1 MMCKIHSETYE
12 SNTLSTT
19 TTTKKTITIWN
30 HFDNIAML
38 Q

>member
-1 MMCKIHSETYE
+1 MRKIYSEIYE
-12 SNTLSTT
+12 SNTLLTT
-19 TTTKKTITIWN
+19 TTTKIKTIAIWN